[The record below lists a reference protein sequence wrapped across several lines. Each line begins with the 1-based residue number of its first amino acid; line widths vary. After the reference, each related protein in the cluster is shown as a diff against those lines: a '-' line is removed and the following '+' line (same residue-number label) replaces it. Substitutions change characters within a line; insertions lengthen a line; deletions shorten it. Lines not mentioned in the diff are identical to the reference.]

1 MARGRGGAA
10 HACGLEPVSRPRGD
24 LVRPDGPGA
33 RPLCLRGRRGRRR
46 ARRWPLGPAARCALG
61 GRGVT
66 AIKARA
72 DVRDR
77 PEADGDLVTWAAGT
91 QLLARAVS
99 LILYLRERD
108 EPVTVSEIAGALQ
121 IPLNSAYRL
130 VRTLE
135 LGGLA
140 DRSHRPYV
148 SLGLRFMDLGLAK
161 QRQVTRELAPVAQP
175 AVEPSRPIRLSY
187 QPGHVLPLYAGA
199 SGKVML
205 PWVSSQLLETVLAQ
219 GEGQLLAGGR
229 TLTASALKADLKAIR
244 ASGHCVTHDELD
256 AGASAVAAP
265 VFSRSGQIFAS
276 VSVAGP
282 TGGFT
287 DKRLPAL
294 IDRVMSAAGD
304 IARGLSQSWSG
315 STAQERA

>member
-175 AVEPSRPIRLSY
+175 VLESLTADTGETSLLLMPTGARPISKRFARAATA
-187 QPGHVLPLYAGA
+187 LPTT
-199 SGKVML
+199 
-205 PWVSSQLLETVLAQ
+205 SSTP
-219 GEGQLLAGGR
+219 
-229 TLTASALKADLKAIR
+229 
-244 ASGHCVTHDELD
+244 
-256 AGASAVAAP
+256 AP
-265 VFSRSGQIFAS
+265 A
-276 VSVAGP
+276 
-282 TGGFT
+282 
-287 DKRLPAL
+287 RLPRPSPAAA
-294 IDRVMSAAGD
+294 DRSLLRSAWP
-304 IARGLSQSWSG
+304 ARPADSPTSDS
-315 STAQERA
+315 RH